1 MVWHILNVFHMHNYA
16 QAASLV
22 SNLIVIISFLWEC
35 HMQCDTW
42 LLHSTTIL
50 YFTDYSSS
58 LCSSVIQSRDFAI
71 CFCAHNYIS
80 CCEHAAFAYSLRSS
94 PSYSSPCLSVMT
106 ALNKMQT
113 LSMLHLCCSLHAA
126 DVSWKMY
133 ACSTNVACVQ
143 HAYMPTQNT
152 YTRTLS
158 THHTK

>member
-1 MVWHILNVFHMHNYA
+1 MTVQYGVTHTKCIFHMHNYA

-80 CCEHAAFAYSLRSS
+80 RCTYKYISFMCMWHLRLIFVICVCSENETES
-94 PSYSSPCLSVMT
+94 ITLAIVFILS
-106 ALNKMQT
+106 
-113 LSMLHLCCSLHAA
+113 
-126 DVSWKMY
+126 
-133 ACSTNVACVQ
+133 
-143 HAYMPTQNT
+143 
-152 YTRTLS
+152 
-158 THHTK
+158 